1 MRVVVITGSTRG
13 IGFGL
18 AQQLLERGC
27 ALTIS
32 GRSQESVQAAL
43 QKLAADYPA
52 ERLLGQ
58 PCDVTDY
65 QQLVG
70 LWEAAVARFG
80 RVDIWINNAGI
91 SNPRQPVW
99 QQSPEVIANVID
111 TNLKGVIY
119 GCRLVAE
126 KMLAQGGGAL
136 YNMEGLGS
144 DGRRVPGLVL
154 YGTTKYGLHYF
165 TDSLIQEAEG
175 TSLVVG
181 SLSPG
186 MVATDMLSGEEQ
198 RNDPDW
204 ERTKRVM
211 NILSDRVETVTPW
224 LADQVLANQANGA
237 RIKWLTRGKILGRF
251 LQAPFHK
258 RQVID

>member
-1 MRVVVITGSTRG
+1 MPVVVITGSTRG

-18 AQQLLERGC
+18 AQQFLARGC
-27 ALTIS
+27 SLVIS
-32 GRSQESVQAAL
+32 GRSQDSVKSAL
-43 QKLAADYPA
+43 DKLAVDYPA

-58 PCDVTDY
+58 PCDVAAY
-65 QQLVG
+65 EQHGG
-70 LWEAAVARFG
+70 LWEAAVRRYG

-91 SNPRQPVW
+91 ANPRAPIW
-99 QQSPEVIANVID
+99 QQPPERIAKVVD
-111 TNLKGVIY
+111 TNLKGVMY
-119 GCRLVAE
+119 GSRLAAE

-144 DGRRVPGLVL
+144 DGRSVPGLVL

-165 TDSLIQEAEG
+165 TEGLASEAEG

-181 SLSPG
+181 TLSPG
-186 MVATDMLSGEEQ
+186 MVATELLVGEEQ

-204 ERTKRVM
+204 ERSKRVL

-237 RIKWLTRGKILGRF
+237 RIEWLTRRKILKRF
-251 LQAPFHK
+251 LLAPFRK
-258 RQVID
+258 RSEID